1 MTLPAIER
9 KTSVSTKAVF
19 RVHLFRTEPLQPF
32 NDQPGDLLVAN
43 RTLADWQAE
52 AFSTLGLTVVEEPMP
67 PYLEIPDNLFC
78 TADALRQFLRGADGH
93 DAVLVLGKSRFGD
106 ASTPVQRNV
115 LENELGWRFERVRI
129 RMGDGGEAREV
140 VVDPDEV
147 KIDLPMNN
155 PYLDSDRLEIGL
167 PRAPIMQLDH
177 WVHLLWA
184 NQVAGGVE
192 ALKTPKW
199 LWFVRV
205 LWAAIKSFS
214 VNRWKILAGLNRI
227 GKDCDIH
234 PTSIIEGSTLGRGV
248 TVGPYARVMMSNVDD
263 NAVIMAGA
271 QVEFSTL
278 GKQSMVSEQSVLR
291 FSLLYPK
298 AVASQYLMQQCI
310 LGREAVTTGGA
321 FTMDLNFD
329 REVRVPL
336 DGELHSTGQQFLGCA
351 FGHGSRIGTGFWLAS
366 GRTIPNGYFVIRD
379 PEETLS
385 IIPDGLPQQSPLLAK
400 GRRLQQL
407 EGKASEKPPSD
418 DPTGP

>member
-1 MTLPAIER
+1 M
-9 KTSVSTKAVF
+9 STAAVT
-19 RVHLFRTEPLQPF
+19 RVHLSRTEPLQPF
-32 NDQPGDLLVAN
+32 NDSPGDLLVAN
-43 RTLADWQAE
+43 RMLSDWQAD
-52 AFSTLGLTVVEEPMP
+52 AFSTLGLTVVEDKTP
-67 PYLEIPDNLFC
+67 PYLQIPDNLFC
-78 TADALRQFLRGADGH
+78 TADVLRQFLRGAEGH
-93 DAVLVLGKSRFGD
+93 DAVLVLAKSRFGHS
-106 ASTPVQRNV
+106 STPVQRNV
-115 LENELGWRFERVRI
+115 VENELGWRFEGIRI
-129 RMGDGGEAREV
+129 RMGNGGAEREV

-199 LWFVRV
+199 RWFVKV
-205 LWAAIKSFS
+205 LWAAIKSLS
-214 VNRWKILAGLNRI
+214 INRWKILAGLNRI

-234 PTSIIEGSTLGRGV
+234 PTSIIEGSILGKGV
-248 TVGPYARVMMSNVDD
+248 SVGPYARVMMSNVGD

-278 GKQSMVSEQSVLR
+278 GQQAMVSEQSVLR

-310 LGREAVTTGGA
+310 LGRETVTTGGA

-336 DGELHSTGQQFLGCA
+336 DGELHGTGQQFLGCA
-351 FGHGSRIGTGFWLAS
+351 FGHGCRIGTGFWLAS

-379 PEETLS
+379 PETTLS
-385 IIPDGLPQQSPLLAK
+385 IIPDGLPQQSPLLVK
-400 GRRLQQL
+400 GRRLQQPA
-407 EGKASEKPPSD
+407 GKASEKSPSD
-418 DPTGP
+418 DPTDPVS